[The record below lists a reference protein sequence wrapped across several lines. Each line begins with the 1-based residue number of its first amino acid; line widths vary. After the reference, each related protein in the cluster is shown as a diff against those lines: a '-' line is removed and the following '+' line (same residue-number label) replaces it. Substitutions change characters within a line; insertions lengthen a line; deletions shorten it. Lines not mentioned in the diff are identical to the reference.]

1 MAVSTDYTVE
11 RVDLEALADAEVE
24 AIARLQQTL
33 GSEVVPEDPPRPVES
48 ILRRMRAKSAS
59 SWRARVRALDRDG
72 TVVGWAATG
81 YDTTD
86 ATNRHMRWTDL
97 GVLPAARR
105 RGIGRA
111 LLGALVDACEGQGD
125 DVVFVG
131 GVVDR
136 VPAGEAFMRALGAD
150 PGLPMK
156 TNQLDLADVDR
167 ARIAEWASRAPAGY
181 RLERFDGSVPDAL
194 ILAYLAA
201 IEGMNGAPRGTIR
214 FGEFRPTKEQVRDRE
229 SWLKQ
234 AGLEW
239 WGILA
244 LHEATGEGAG
254 FTEVNYDPLTPT
266 VIGQGGTAVTD
277 THRGHGLGLWMKA
290 VMLERILRERPLA
303 RYIRTGNANT
313 NAQMLAIN
321 TQLGFRQAWA
331 TTLCQLTFAEA
342 RAATR

>member
-1 MAVSTDYTVE
+1 MAISTGYTVE
-11 RVDLEALADAEVE
+11 TVEIEALDGAALE

-48 ILRRMRAKSAS
+48 ILRRMRAKSATN
-59 SWRARVRALDRDG
+59 WRARARAMDRDG
-72 TVVGWAATG
+72 TVVGWAGTG
-81 YDTTD
+81 YDTSD
-86 ATNRHMRWTDL
+86 AENRHLRWTDL
-97 GVLPAARR
+97 GVLPSARR

-111 LLGALVDACEGQGD
+111 LLGALVDACAGQGD

-136 VPAGEAFMRALGAD
+136 VPAGEAFVRAIGAD

-156 TNQLDLADVDR
+156 TNQLDLAAVDR
-167 ARIAEWASRAPAGY
+167 PQITEWASRAPAGY
-181 RLERFDGSVPDAL
+181 RLERVDGTVPDAL
-194 ILAYLAA
+194 VPAYLTAV
-201 IEGMNGAPRGTIR
+201 EGMNGAPRGTIR
-214 FGEFRPTKEQVRDRE
+214 FGDFRPTKEQLRDRE

-234 AGLEW
+234 AGIEW

-254 FTEVNYDPLTPT
+254 FTEVHYDPLTPT

-277 THRGHGLGLWMKA
+277 RHRGHGLGLWMKA
-290 VMLERILRERPLA
+290 VMLERILRERALA
-303 RYIRTGNANT
+303 RYVRTGNANT

-321 TQLGFRQAWA
+321 TRLGFKQAWS
-331 TTLCQLTFAEA
+331 TTLCQLTLAEA